1 MKILDSHEFI
11 ELYRGSKDL
20 KLGFLLCERYGDKYT
35 FLCPRVNSYADEKLF
50 GQKYFDI
57 GNIKNIMGDIP
68 KDVKFYFYICIRL
81 YKKIFHFKKVEST
94 NFFHLPMG
102 YLLKL
107 IRLKPDVIIESNY
120 TTLTPR
126 SYLNYIASRLFK
138 IPVLWID
145 CGDGGRMMFFRG
157 LEKIIAGNVARI
169 VTYSHGGKRRL
180 IDKYNIS
187 PQKIIVKPKPVD
199 LERYKFSLPKEK
211 RRECFSIGYIGRLA
225 ENKGFGSFVELAAHY
240 LHNNTLK
247 FISVGDFTSP
257 HEREKYLPLI
267 PDNML
272 LSGYVENKRIHEY
285 MAKIDLLVIPNMTNP
300 PAFTTVLA
308 EALASG
314 LPSIV
319 GIKGYEE
326 FIPVNRQNAC
336 FIVEPDSV
344 DDIAGTVESLFN
356 MPVDEYNELK
366 KKARAYAEKELSWD
380 AQLSFYRSIL
390 EELTRK

>member
-11 ELYRGSKDL
+11 ELYRGDKDL
-20 KLGFLLCERYGDKYT
+20 KLGFLLCERYDDKYT
-35 FLCPRVNSYADEKLF
+35 FLCPRVNSYADEKFF

-57 GNIKNIMGDIP
+57 GNVKNILGDVP
-68 KDVKFYFYICIRL
+68 RNMRFYFYNCIRL
-81 YKKIFHFKKVEST
+81 YKNIFYFKKVEST
-94 NFFHLPMG
+94 NFFNLPIG

-107 IRLKPDVIIESNY
+107 IRIKPDVIIESNY

-126 SYLNYIASRLFK
+126 SYLNYMASRIFK

-145 CGDGGRMMFFRG
+145 CGDGGKMMFFRR

-169 VTYSHGGKRRL
+169 VTYSHGGKQRL

-187 PQKIIVKPKPVD
+187 PQRIIVKPKPID
-199 LERYKFSLPKEK
+199 LERFKFSLTKEK
-211 RRECFSIGYIGRLA
+211 RRKCFSIGYIGRLA
-225 ENKGFGSFVELAAHY
+225 ENKGFGSFVGLASHY
-240 LHNNTLK
+240 LHKDIFK
-247 FISVGDFTSP
+247 FIAVGDFTSP

-267 PDNML
+267 PSNML
-272 LSGYVENKRIHEY
+272 LSGYVENKSIPEY
-285 MAKIDLLVIPNMTNP
+285 LAKIDLLVIPNMTNP

-314 LPSIV
+314 VPSIV

-336 FIVEPDSV
+336 FIVEPDRIEDIV
-344 DDIAGTVESLFN
+344 DKVEFLIN
-356 MPVDEYNELK
+356 KPVDEYNELK
-366 KKARAYAEKELSWD
+366 KQARAYAEKELSWD
-380 AQLSFYRSIL
+380 AQLSFYKSIL
-390 EELTRK
+390 EDLTHK